1 MIHMSPSLKKIAV
14 GVGAAAIFMLIYNK
28 VPAVRRALGGA

>member
-1 MIHMSPSLKKIAV
+1 MSIDKKAV
-14 GVGAAAIFMLIYNK
+14 INGLLVFAVATLVYNK